1 MSFGVT
7 LCLIFSDTGNALALA
22 DDEERD
28 EETARGLLTG
38 LYTGCDSIPSA
49 VYSPGELVHLL
60 FSEGQ
65 DDNLYPGKTA
75 RYAALVACLSASVT
89 SHPSTAY
96 QPSIQP

>member
-1 MSFGVT
+1 MSFSVSRS
-7 LCLIFSDTGNALALA
+7 LVITGNALALA

-38 LYTGCDSIPSA
+38 LYDGCDSIPSA

-75 RYAALVACLSASVT
+75 QYAALTHLLHGTPLCICDLS
-89 SHPSTAY
+89 PIY
-96 QPSIQP
+96 CM